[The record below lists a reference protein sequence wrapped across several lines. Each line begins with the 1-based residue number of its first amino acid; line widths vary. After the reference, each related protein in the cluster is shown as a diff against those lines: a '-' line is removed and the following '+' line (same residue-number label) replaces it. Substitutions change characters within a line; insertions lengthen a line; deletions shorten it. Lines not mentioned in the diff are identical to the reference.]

1 MQELPSPS
9 DNSLPAGALRAGM
22 PAGRQTGM
30 PGPLWYGPEAE
41 VEEASVPLAHY
52 LWILR
57 RHCWKILAFVVTCVA
72 ATAIIS
78 SRVTPI
84 FESTATIDIDRRMPA
99 GVLGQEA
106 MQYPT
111 ADADQFLA
119 TQVKLIQSDSVLR
132 PVVERFKLPVYERGQ
147 DALVKATNVEDA
159 PVVLKNLK
167 VTRPPNTYLL
177 LISFRSPDPRQAAD
191 VANAIA
197 SSYVLHTY
205 NIRYRSS
212 ASLSEFMEKQ
222 LEELKAKME
231 RSGEAL
237 AKFERDLNVIN
248 PEEKTSILSTRL
260 LQLNTEYTNAQSERM
275 KKEAAYNSVR
285 GGSLEAAQVS
295 TQGEALKK
303 LAERLDEAQEKF
315 AQVQAHYGANHPEY
329 RKAQVQV
336 AQLQQ
341 QLALVRQNIGRR
353 VEIEYRE
360 ALNREAM
367 LKKAVAETK
376 TEFDALNAR
385 SFEYQSLKREAEAD
399 KKLYEELVTKIK
411 EAGIN
416 AGFQNSS
423 IRLADP
429 ARPALKPVFPNL
441 KLNLVLAFLFSS
453 LLAVGAAILSDALDK
468 TIRDPEQVA
477 RTLNTE
483 VVGSLPRVKT
493 WRRKLSAVTG
503 ETGSKALVPVGEANV
518 MVASFGEAI
527 RTLRN
532 SILLA
537 DFDRGLRSLM
547 VTSACPAEGKTTT
560 AAHLALAHAAQ
571 GHKTLLIDC
580 DLRRPG
586 IHRVFGLN
594 GASGLTQVILKG
606 ARWQDAVVKL
616 EQAPNLEIL
625 PAGAPARRAADLVGK
640 ALAGIL
646 EGAATQYDLILVD
659 SPPLLGLPEPYEMA
673 VAVDGVLVVALAGET
688 ERKAVSSALQALTRL
703 RVNVVGLVLNE
714 VTQGTSDGYYRY
726 GYYGKYY
733 KSYYRPDAE

>member
-1 MQELPSPS
+1 
-9 DNSLPAGALRAGM
+9 M
-22 PAGRQTGM
+22 PATRQSGK

-41 VEEASVPLAHY
+41 AEDASVPLAHY
-52 LWILR
+52 LWILK
-57 RHCWKILAFVVTCVA
+57 RHRWKILAFVVICVA

-84 FESTATIDIDRRMPA
+84 FESTTTIDIDRRMPV

-147 DALVKATNVEDA
+147 DVAVKPTNVEDA
-159 PVVLKNLK
+159 PVVLRNLK
-167 VTRPPNTYLL
+167 VTRSPNTYLL

-197 SSYVLHTY
+197 NSYVLHTY
-205 NIRYRSS
+205 EIRYRSS

-231 RSGEAL
+231 RSGQAL

-260 LQLNTEYTNAQSERM
+260 LQLNTDYTNAQSERM

-295 TQGEALKK
+295 TQGEALRK

-329 RKAQVQV
+329 HKVQVQV
-336 AQLQQ
+336 AQLQE
-341 QLALVRQNIGRR
+341 QLGLVRQNIARR
-353 VEIEYRE
+353 VQIEHRE
-360 ALNREAM
+360 ALSRESM

-385 SFEYQSLKREAEAD
+385 SFEYRSLKQEAEAD

-441 KLNLVLAFLFSS
+441 KLNLVLAFMFSS
-453 LLAVGAAILSDALDK
+453 LLAVGAAILGDVLDK

-477 RTLNTE
+477 RALNTE
-483 VVGSLPRVKT
+483 VIGSLPMVKA
-493 WRRKLSAVTG
+493 WQRKLLAVMG
-503 ETGSKALVPVGEANV
+503 EAGSKALVPVGAADL
-518 MVASFGEAI
+518 MVTSFGEAI

-537 DFDRGLRSLM
+537 DFDRGLRSLL
-547 VTSACPAEGKTTT
+547 VTSSCPAEGKTTT
-560 AAHLALAHAAQ
+560 TVHLALAHAAQ

-580 DLRRPG
+580 DLRRPS
-586 IHRVFGLN
+586 IHRLFGLN
-594 GASGLTQVILKG
+594 GAGGLAQVILKG
-606 ARWQDAVVKL
+606 APWQEAVVQV
-616 EQAPNLEIL
+616 EQAPNLTIL
-625 PAGAPARRAADLVGK
+625 PAGPPARRAAELVGK
-640 ALAGIL
+640 ALEGIL
-646 EGAATQYDLILVD
+646 EEAADQYDLILVD
-659 SPPLLGLPEPYEMA
+659 SPPLLGLPESYEMA
-673 VAVDGVLVVALAGET
+673 VAVDGVVMVALAGQT
-688 ERKAVSSALQALTRL
+688 ERKAVSSALQALMRL

-714 VTQGTSDGYYRY
+714 VTRGNSDGYYSY
-726 GYYGKYY
+726 GYYGKDY
-733 KSYYRPDAE
+733 KRYYRPDAE